1 MPARSTTHWL
11 PMPPLSG
18 MTPVVASSVAI
29 PLRDAGPW
37 HDAMVCSQM
46 PMVARLAD
54 TATPEPLLDPR
65 GTRSVSYG
73 LHACPDHALMACPPG
88 TRFVRLSAGAPRF
101 PGPPLNS
108 WATDF
113 A

>member
-1 MPARSTTHWL
+1 
-11 PMPPLSG
+11 MPPLSG
-18 MTPVVASSVAI
+18 MTPLVASNVAM

-54 TATPEPLLDPR
+54 IATPEPLLDPR
-65 GTRSVSYG
+65 VTRSVSYG
-73 LHACPDHALMACPPG
+73 LQACPDHALMACPPD
-88 TRFVRLSAGAPRF
+88 TKFVRLSAGPPGF
-101 PGPPLNS
+101 PGPALNS
-108 WATDF
+108 CATDF